1 MHVANLLKMYVQGP
15 MHYSQRFFWCRSVIA
30 ECRVA
35 DTEYR
40 EDPGMVV
47 VMLNYKEYRDR

>member
-1 MHVANLLKMYVQGP
+1 VHVANLLKMYVQGP